1 MIRPTTE
8 PRVCFSIC
16 ASSQQPAAGCGIM
29 NRPAQKQS
37 SKQQKDIVNGPS
49 GTAFWAPTWVKGLTS
64 VIRSVGAFIGAK
76 QDARRG
82 AGRPGFGMDSKRMGW
97 DGLEWYCLGWDDYAS
112 MPTGKGKQLLRKL
125 YSICVFFSAPARPL
139 LLPFTSLLMASCI
152 AWNANVYL
160 QGLKVAGDEHTNFMV
175 NSLIAPAIG
184 IKGSKD
190 S

>member
-1 MIRPTTE
+1 
-8 PRVCFSIC
+8 
-16 ASSQQPAAGCGIM
+16 M

-49 GTAFWAPTWVKGLTS
+49 GTAFWAPTWVKGLTG

-125 YSICVFFSAPARPL
+125 YSICVLF
-139 LLPFTSLLMASCI
+139 
-152 AWNANVYL
+152 
-160 QGLKVAGDEHTNFMV
+160 
-175 NSLIAPAIG
+175 
-184 IKGSKD
+184 
-190 S
+190 